1 MPSFTRPSLT
11 GVVNPLRS
19 LATRL
24 VYEVGSGRALDNASQ
39 EAEQLDQTRRR
50 IDAVGRR
57 VARAD
62 AVTRRVA

>member
-1 MPSFTRPSLT
+1 MPSIS
-11 GVVNPLRS
+11 GVVAPLRL

-24 VYEVGSGRALDNASQ
+24 AYEVGTGRALDNASQ

-50 IDAVGRR
+50 IDAMGRR